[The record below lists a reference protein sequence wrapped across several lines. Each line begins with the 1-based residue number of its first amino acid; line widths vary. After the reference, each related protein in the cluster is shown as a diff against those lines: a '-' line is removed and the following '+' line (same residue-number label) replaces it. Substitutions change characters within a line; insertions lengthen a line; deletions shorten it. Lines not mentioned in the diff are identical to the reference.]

1 MSLPEEI
8 GAQLRAAREARGWSR
23 QRLAEQTRIRES
35 YLAYIEEGAWD
46 RLPPAVYARG
56 FLRLYAERVGLDPE
70 EILREAEP
78 YFQPQAEASM
88 QLSRTAERK
97 AKQEM
102 RAARV
107 IGTVV
112 LVGLVIGLGWIFSSH
127 LRGSSSSPAPLSQQ
141 AQSGPSKQT
150 NVGSAPQQQTVQV
163 QTPSVQQR
171 QMAQQSVPTTAVA
184 VRANGNAVQV
194 SARGSAPLPVVISAT
209 TARCWISVEADG
221 KTLAN
226 QTLDVGE
233 QFRFEIQSQ
242 AYVVLGYTQ
251 GVSLAVADQP
261 VGLPDIPGRS
271 TIHLQVT
278 P

>member
-8 GAQLRAAREARGWSR
+8 GAQLRAAREAGGWSR

-78 YFQPQAEASM
+78 YFQPQTEASM

-97 AKQEM
+97 AKREM

-112 LVGLVIGLGWIFSSH
+112 LVGLVIGLSWIFTSH
-127 LRGSSSSPAPLSQQ
+127 LRSSSSPARPSQQ
-141 AQSGPSKQT
+141 TQAVPSQQTTQSP
-150 NVGSAPQQQTVQV
+150 VVQQQSQAT
-163 QTPSVQQR
+163 
-171 QMAQQSVPTTAVA
+171 QQSAPTTAVA
-184 VRANGNAVQV
+184 VQAHGNTVQV
-194 SARGSAPLPVVISAT
+194 SARGAAPLPVVISAA

-221 KTLAN
+221 KALAN

-233 QFRFEIQSQ
+233 QFRFEIQSKG
-242 AYVVLGYTQ
+242 YVVLGFTQ
-251 GVSLAVADQP
+251 GVSLAVAGQP
-261 VGLPDIPGRS
+261 VGLPDIPGKS
-271 TIHLQVT
+271 TIQLQVT